1 MDNSLKKTIREEI
14 EKYGRGKQKGS
25 KSKDIL
31 PVNTSP
37 ANLKKKKKIKSKAP
51 QTERMNHFWHF
62 NDHNSGSKPDS

>member
-1 MDNSLKKTIREEI
+1 MDNVLKKTIREEI

-37 ANLKKKKKIKSKAP
+37 ANLKKKIKSKAP
-51 QTERMNHFWHF
+51 QTERMNHF
-62 NDHNSGSKPDS
+62 

>member
-14 EKYGRGKQKGS
+14 EKCGRGKQKGS

-37 ANLKKKKKIKSKAP
+37 VNLKKKIKSKAP

-62 NDHNSGSKPDS
+62 NDHNPGSKPDS